1 MARKLQPRERRLL
14 GVMIVVAIGWLIYA
28 YKPQDLIFGP
38 AAARREEPTKPQIDA
53 PVVRLDRLTA
63 HDTLYD
69 DAGRDL
75 FKYYVPPPPPTPYRP
90 PVATAPR
97 PTTTETPRPRP
108 VTSRPTEAPPPVPN
122 FQYLGHL
129 GPKDDRIFVF
139 SANDEMIL
147 ARIGEV
153 VQDRFRVQRFDY
165 DTVTLGYEE
174 ERYRG
179 KTTELKM
186 RAKK

>member
-14 GVMIVVAIGWLIYA
+14 GVMLAVAIGWLIYA

-38 AAARREEPTKPQIDA
+38 AATRREEATKPVIDA

-90 PVATAPR
+90 PVAQAPTPPPAETRR
-97 PTTTETPRPRP
+97 PPTPRPQA
-108 VTSRPTEAPPPVPN
+108 TEPPPPAPN
-122 FQYLGHL
+122 FQYVGHL

-139 SANDEMIL
+139 TASDEVIL

-153 VQDRFRVQRFDY
+153 VQDRFRIQRFDF

-174 ERYRG
+174 ERFRG